1 MFSAGYLTF
10 SNRNKFKKEVI
21 MTEKRNFVRLKK
33 ALEITYKVII
43 DKFANTAVRPSLT
56 STATISGN
64 GLSFMSPKR
73 IEKGTR
79 LEMEIEIPG
88 KPVELA
94 AEVIKIKSTGPGE
107 YEIVVKY
114 TEIDE
119 PERDRL
125 VKYILREGV
134 KAKGGRQK

>member
-1 MFSAGYLTF
+1 MA
-10 SNRNKFKKEVI
+10 
-21 MTEKRNFVRLKK
+21 EKRNFVRLKK
-33 ALEITYKVII
+33 ALELTYKVIV

-64 GLSFMSPKR
+64 GLSFMSPKK

-79 LEMEIEIPG
+79 LEMEIDIPG

-94 AEVIKIKSTGPGE
+94 ADVINVKAAGPGE
-107 YEIVVKY
+107 FEVIVKY

-134 KAKGGRQK
+134 KAKSGRQK